1 MIARE
6 MYWQA
11 LSRLVGRMARR
22 VSSMN
27 RARKVA
33 KVTNAVTRRLSSQV
47 AACSFQVGRRSGWR
61 PKSKTEPDAAVNVTG
76 SHAQVTI
83 HDLIAL
89 DFWTISMTAHQDLS
103 LRFD

>member
-1 MIARE
+1 MQLTMIARE

-27 RARKVA
+27 SARKVA

-47 AACSFQVGRRSGWR
+47 AACSFHVGRRSGWR
-61 PKSKTEPDAAVNVTG
+61 PKSKTEPDAAGNVNG
-76 SHAQVTI
+76 SHAQITI
-83 HDLIAL
+83 RV
-89 DFWTISMTAHQDLS
+89 F
-103 LRFD
+103 